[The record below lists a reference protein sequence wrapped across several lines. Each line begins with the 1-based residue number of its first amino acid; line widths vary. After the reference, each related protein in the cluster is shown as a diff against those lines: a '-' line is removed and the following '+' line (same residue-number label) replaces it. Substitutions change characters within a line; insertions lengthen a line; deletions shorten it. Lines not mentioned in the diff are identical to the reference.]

1 MGSQQLSRLGYTV
14 SFIDKAKQAAQ
25 QARQTAGNTISQATS
40 PQAQDQMRQSGT
52 QLRQAAGMASR
63 GLVTAIERIDP
74 SFLSDIIIKS
84 TSLQEKVNHSLRG
97 KGSGYRIAEITIT
110 ATIPPQIGFAIS
122 RVGNTDDEPS
132 GGIESQALMDDVATA
147 DEEVVSLEGATA
159 PLDEPFGEGT
169 AEEDSGDR

>member
-1 MGSQQLSRLGYTV
+1 LSFLE
-14 SFIDKAKQAAQ
+14 KAKQAAQ
-25 QARQTAGNTISQATS
+25 QARQTAESTISQATS
-40 PQAQDQMRQSGT
+40 PQAQEQMRQTGT
-52 QLRQAAGMASR
+52 QFRSAAGIAGK

-84 TSLQEKVNHSLRG
+84 TSLQEKVNKALRG

-122 RVGNTDDEPS
+122 RVGDMDDEPS
-132 GGIESQALMDDVATA
+132 GGIESQHLLAEVATA

-159 PLDEPFGEGT
+159 PLVEEAVAVDPDSGGT
-169 AEEDSGDR
+169 HREDSGQS

>member
-1 MGSQQLSRLGYTV
+1 M
-14 SFIDKAKQAAQ
+14 SFLDKAKQAAQ

-40 PQAQDQMRQSGT
+40 PQAQEQMKQTGT
-52 QLRQAAGMASR
+52 QFRSAAGIAGR

-122 RVGNTDDEPS
+122 RVGDMDDEPS
-132 GGIESQALMDDVATA
+132 AGVESQDLLEAVATA
-147 DEEVVSLEGATA
+147 DEEVVSLEGHTA
-159 PLDEPFGEGT
+159 PL
-169 AEEDSGDR
+169 AEEPIDDDPSEGQAG